1 MFVFN
6 LQNIL
11 SFVDYNWFR
20 LINLVN
26 FNEKFS
32 NYKTKIVAE
41 LIFIVR
47 IYNFEII
54 IYLENF
60 YFLCGLIYSL
70 TIDWNN

>member
-32 NYKTKIVAE
+32 NYKIKIVVE

-47 IYNFEII
+47 V
-54 IYLENF
+54 
-60 YFLCGLIYSL
+60 
-70 TIDWNN
+70 